1 MRRNMPIDRRELL
14 IGGCLAAF
22 ATACPRI
29 AGAAEPQPLRA
40 MAGTAQLAPPE
51 YAATPVWGYEGMV
64 PGPLLRVPQGQR
76 LVRRLV
82 NQLDQPSTVHW
93 HGIRIDNAMDGVPDL
108 TQDAVPAGG
117 FFDYDFV
124 APDAGTFWYHSH
136 DRSWEQVA
144 RGLYGVLIV
153 DEATP
158 PDVDRDEVLVV
169 DDWRLDADA
178 GIHESFGALHDW
190 SHAGRIGNWITVNG
204 QGFYQ
209 LPVKRNERL
218 RLRLVN
224 TATARIL
231 DLTVTGMS
239 AWIVA
244 IDGQPLV
251 DPVSA
256 ADSLQLAPAQRMDL
270 IADILP
276 DADEALLLSAERDAI
291 LSIAEFPISGSARS
305 RPLSPPRPLPANP
318 VPDPLASAP
327 STFATLLMEGGAM
340 GNLQT
345 AVLDGERTDIRDLA
359 DSGFVWAM
367 NGIADMPEEPFL
379 SVSIGETVRVKI
391 VNDSSWPHGMH
402 LHGHHFRRVD
412 TPEPGPLRDTILL
425 DARESAEI
433 AFVADNPGSWLLH
446 CHMLE
451 HSVSGMKTWIRVA

>member
-1 MRRNMPIDRRELL
+1 MQRAMPIDRRELL

-22 ATACPRI
+22 ATGCPRV
-29 AGAAEPQPLRA
+29 AGTAEPQLLRA

-64 PGPLLRVPQGQR
+64 PGPLLRVRQGQR

-108 TQDAVPAGG
+108 TQDAVPAGDS
-117 FFDYDFV
+117 FDYDFV

-153 DEATP
+153 DEAIP
-158 PDVDRDEVLVV
+158 PDVDRDEVLLV

-178 GIHESFGALHDW
+178 RIQESFGALHDW
-190 SHAGRIGNWITVNG
+190 AHAGRIGNWITVNG
-204 QGFYQ
+204 QGFHR

-224 TATARIL
+224 TATARVL
-231 DLTVTGMS
+231 DLALTGMS

-244 IDGQPLV
+244 VDGQPLD
-251 DPVSA
+251 DPVP
-256 ADSLQLAPAQRMDL
+256 ADNLQLAPAQRLDV
-270 IADILP
+270 IVDVLP
-276 DADEALLLSAERDAI
+276 DADEALLLAAERDSI

-305 RPLSPPRPLPANP
+305 RALPPPRPLPANP

-327 STFATLLMEGGAM
+327 TTFATLLMEGGAM
-340 GNLQT
+340 GSLQT
-345 AVLDGERTDIRDLA
+345 AMLDGESTDIRDLTER
-359 DSGFVWAM
+359 GFVWAM

-379 SVSIGETVRVKI
+379 SVSVGETVKVKI
-391 VNDSSWPHGMH
+391 VNETGWPHAMH

-412 TPEPGPLRDTILL
+412 GLEPGPLRDTILL
-425 DARESAEI
+425 DALESAEI